1 MTLIKSISGIRGTI
15 GGRADEGLTPLDV
28 VKLTSAYAALIRK
41 TTTKTTNKIVVGR
54 DARLSGDMVNKI
66 VCGTLMGMGF
76 DVVDIG
82 LASTPTT
89 EVAVTMEE
97 ACGGI
102 ILTASHNPR
111 QWNAL
116 KLLNEKGEFLNAA
129 EGQEVLRIAAAEE
142 FDYADVETL
151 GKYRLDETYNEKHID
166 AVLALPLV
174 DVEAIKAANFKVAI
188 DCVNSVGGVIL
199 PQLFEKLG
207 NTSVS
212 VEECHEALVLQAQWI
227 RLTFAQ
233 GSGKRKTQLQK
244 DIELLEELLNKKAE
258 YFSHLGKLGS
268 RNSYSKTDI
277 DATFM
282 HMKEDYMRNG
292 QLKPGY
298 NIQIGVESE
307 YIVGIGAF
315 SNRSDVN
322 TLIPFLNRI
331 KSHTRRLFER
341 IIADA
346 GYESSEN
353 YLYLEE
359 NGQECFIKP
368 TNYEISKKK
377 TYKTN
382 PYSVEN
388 MAYNAAKD
396 EYTCPDGRKLK
407 FKRERTTTTENGYT
421 VSTRY
426 YSNDKCG
433 RCPHRE
439 KCHSSKAGYRTVRV
453 NQILNEYRPKVLEA
467 LTSEEGA
474 LLRMNRSIQ
483 VEGVFGVLKE
493 DYGFRRFL
501 TRGKKNVETQ
511 FFLLAFA
518 LNIEKLC
525 NREKKG
531 RIGLDLF
538 TLNAS

>member
-1 MTLIKSISGIRGTI
+1 MRD
-15 GGRADEGLTPLDV
+15 RNQV
-28 VKLTSAYAALIRK
+28 V
-41 TTTKTTNKIVVGR
+41 
-54 DARLSGDMVNKI
+54 
-66 VCGTLMGMGF
+66 
-76 DVVDIG
+76 
-82 LASTPTT
+82 
-89 EVAVTMEE
+89 
-97 ACGGI
+97 
-102 ILTASHNPR
+102 
-111 QWNAL
+111 
-116 KLLNEKGEFLNAA
+116 
-129 EGQEVLRIAAAEE
+129 
-142 FDYADVETL
+142 
-151 GKYRLDETYNEKHID
+151 
-166 AVLALPLV
+166 LPLNLEICIPEGDLV
-174 DVEAIKAANFKVAI
+174 FKVAEI
-188 DCVNSVGGVIL
+188 C
-199 PQLFEKLG
+199 EKLDYTKLWKTYVRAWRKVNPITMFEILVFAYMNRIFSSREIEKACKTDIRFMWLLNGEPAPSDSMITRFMRGHLGEVIEDLFYQFVEKLYEMGEIKFKNLFVDGTKIEAYANKYTFVWKKAVEKNLVKLEKKIG
-207 NTSVS
+207 NMLPVICERYGLANSASLEDCYST
-212 VEECHEALVLQAQWI
+212 LVLQAQWI
-227 RLTFAQ
+227 NLTLAV
-233 GSGKRKTQLQK
+233 GKGKHKTQLQR
-244 DIELLEELLNKKAE
+244 DIELLEGFLSKKDE
-258 YFSHLGKLGS
+258 YLSHLGKFNG
-268 RNSYSKTDI
+268 RNSFSKTDV

-298 NIQIGVESE
+298 NVQIGVESE
-307 YIVGIGAF
+307 YIIGIGLF
-315 SNRSDVN
+315 SDRSDVK

-331 KSHTRRLFER
+331 KSHTKRIFER

-353 YLYLEE
+353 YLYLDE

-368 TNYEISKKK
+368 TNYEISKKRS
-377 TYKTN
+377 YKTN
-382 PYSVEN
+382 AYAVEN
-388 MAYNAAKD
+388 MEYDPKKD

-407 FKRERTTTTENGYT
+407 FKREITKTTENGYT

-439 KCHSSKAGYRTVRV
+439 QCHSSKKGYRTVQV
-453 NQILNEYRPKVLEA
+453 NQILNEHRPKVLEA
-467 LTSEEGA
+467 LASEEGT

-525 NREKKG
+525 NRMKKG

-538 TLNAS
+538 QLNAS

>member
-1 MTLIKSISGIRGTI
+1 MRDKSQVV
-15 GGRADEGLTPLDV
+15 LPLD
-28 VKLTSAYAALIRK
+28 LGIC
-41 TTTKTTNKIVVGR
+41 IPE
-54 DARLSGDMVNKI
+54 GDFV
-66 VCGTLMGMGF
+66 
-76 DVVDIG
+76 
-82 LASTPTT
+82 
-89 EVAVTMEE
+89 
-97 ACGGI
+97 
-102 ILTASHNPR
+102 
-111 QWNAL
+111 
-116 KLLNEKGEFLNAA
+116 
-129 EGQEVLRIAAAEE
+129 
-142 FDYADVETL
+142 
-151 GKYRLDETYNEKHID
+151 
-166 AVLALPLV
+166 
-174 DVEAIKAANFKVAI
+174 FKVAEI
-188 DCVNSVGGVIL
+188 CEELDYTELFNTYVRKWRKVNPIT
-199 PQLFEKLG
+199 LFEILVFGYMEHLYSGRDIEKACKTDIRFMWLLNGEPVPSHATISRFQDERLTEAIEGLFYQFVEKLYEMG
-207 NTSVS
+207 EVKFKNLFVDGTKIEAYANKYTFVWKKAVEKRLETLNKKIETVLPVIAERYAINTSVS
-212 VEECHEALVLQAQWI
+212 LEECYEALVLQAQWI
-227 RLTFAQ
+227 NLTFAK
-233 GSGKRKTQLQK
+233 GIGKRKTQLQK
-244 DIELLEELLNKKAE
+244 DIELLEGFLSKKGE
-258 YFSHLGKLGS
+258 YLSHLGKFNG
-268 RNSYSKTDI
+268 RNSFSKTDV

-307 YIVGIGAF
+307 YIVGVGAF

-331 KSHTRRLFER
+331 RSHTRRLFER

-359 NGQECFIKP
+359 NRQECFIKP
-368 TNYEISKKK
+368 MNYEISKKK

-382 PYSVEN
+382 PYAVEN
-388 MAYNAAKD
+388 MEYNEAKD

-407 FKRERTTTTENGYT
+407 FKRETQKTTENGYT

-426 YSNDKCG
+426 YSNEKCG
-433 RCPHRE
+433 RCPHRD
-439 KCHSSKAGYRTVRV
+439 KCHSSKNGYRTVRV

-467 LTSEEGA
+467 LTSEEGT

-531 RIGLDLF
+531 RLGLDLF
-538 TLNAS
+538 PLNAS

>member
-1 MTLIKSISGIRGTI
+1 MRDKNQ
-15 GGRADEGLTPLDV
+15 V
-28 VKLTSAYAALIRK
+28 VLPIDLEICIPK
-41 TTTKTTNKIVVGR
+41 
-54 DARLSGDMVNKI
+54 GDFV
-66 VCGTLMGMGF
+66 
-76 DVVDIG
+76 
-82 LASTPTT
+82 
-89 EVAVTMEE
+89 
-97 ACGGI
+97 
-102 ILTASHNPR
+102 
-111 QWNAL
+111 
-116 KLLNEKGEFLNAA
+116 
-129 EGQEVLRIAAAEE
+129 
-142 FDYADVETL
+142 
-151 GKYRLDETYNEKHID
+151 
-166 AVLALPLV
+166 
-174 DVEAIKAANFKVAI
+174 FKVAEI
-188 DCVNSVGGVIL
+188 CESLDYSELYATYVRVWRKVNPITMFEIMVFGYMEHLYSGRDIAKACKTDIRFMWLLNGEPAPSHATISRFQDERLKEVMEGLFYQFIEKLYEMKEIEFKYLFVDGTKIEANANRYTFVWKKAVNKNLEKLNQKIANIL
-199 PQLFEKLG
+199 PVIAERYGICETIDLEKCYENL
-207 NTSVS
+207 
-212 VEECHEALVLQAQWI
+212 LLQAQWVN
-227 RLTFAQ
+227 LAFV
-233 GSGKRKTQLQK
+233 SGKGQKKTQLQR
-244 DIELLEELLNKKAE
+244 DIETLAE
-258 YFSHLGKLGS
+258 YMNKRNEYLIHLGKLGN

-282 HMKEDYMRNG
+282 HMKEDHMRNG

-322 TLIPFLNRI
+322 TLIPFLNRV
-331 KSHTRRLFER
+331 KSHTKRLFER

-368 TNYEISKKK
+368 TNYEISKKR

-382 PYSVEN
+382 PYAVEN
-388 MAYNAAKD
+388 MAYNAKKD

-407 FKRERTTTTENGYT
+407 FRRESKKTTENGYV

-439 KCHSSKAGYRTVRV
+439 KCHSSKNGYRTVRV
-453 NQILNEYRPKVLEA
+453 NQVLNEYRPKVLEA
-467 LTSEEGA
+467 LTSEEGT

-511 FFLLAFA
+511 FFILAFA

-538 TLNAS
+538 PLNAS